1 MLFQYLLV
9 AFYLSIYFCWKN
21 TEHWKE
27 TLNRHYLKLQRI
39 ILFIWKKKS
48 KQYFV
53 CTKGLFAYNS
63 VLTHKTVMCMGST
76 LVVVEM
82 WEGGY
87 IKIPVCEKDNYNNK
101 NGDFI
106 SRFVHNEKIKKK
118 KPQMLYVHAM
128 YILK

>member
-1 MLFQYLLV
+1 MHGIDF
-9 AFYLSIYFCWKN
+9 S
-21 TEHWKE
+21 
-27 TLNRHYLKLQRI
+27 
-39 ILFIWKKKS
+39 
-48 KQYFV
+48 
-53 CTKGLFAYNS
+53 
-63 VLTHKTVMCMGST
+63 
-76 LVVVEM
+76 
-82 WEGGY
+82 GGGNVGGEY

>member
-1 MLFQYLLV
+1 
-9 AFYLSIYFCWKN
+9 
-21 TEHWKE
+21 
-27 TLNRHYLKLQRI
+27 
-39 ILFIWKKKS
+39 
-48 KQYFV
+48 
-53 CTKGLFAYNS
+53 
-63 VLTHKTVMCMGST
+63 MCMGST